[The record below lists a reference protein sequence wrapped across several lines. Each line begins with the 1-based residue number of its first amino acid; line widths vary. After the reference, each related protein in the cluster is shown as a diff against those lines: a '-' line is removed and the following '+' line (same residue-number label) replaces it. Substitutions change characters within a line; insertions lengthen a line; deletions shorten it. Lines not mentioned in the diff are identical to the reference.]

1 MADRYTQLE
10 KFWNNYMV
18 KLKRLDELISIGQL
32 GSQLRVTKKAVEIA
46 RNKLEAFDKI
56 KDCPLP

>member
-1 MADRYTQLE
+1 
-10 KFWNNYMV
+10 MV

-32 GSQLRVTKKAVEIA
+32 GSQLQVTKKAVEIA